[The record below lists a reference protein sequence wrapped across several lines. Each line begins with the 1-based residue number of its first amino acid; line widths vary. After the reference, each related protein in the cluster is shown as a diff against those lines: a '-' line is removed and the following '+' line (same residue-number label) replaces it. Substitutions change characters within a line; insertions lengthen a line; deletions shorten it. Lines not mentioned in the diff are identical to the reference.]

1 MDSLVGFVLL
11 FLLQLLVAAFLGVQ
25 LGKKRRIIN
34 KELEQIAQM
43 KRNIVVAKGGAI
55 YARRGF
61 MRMPGLPQGKVSN
74 QEGDWAKLTRER
86 VRLIQEEY
94 FAKRKRKGQ
103 SS

>member
-1 MDSLVGFVLL
+1 MDSVVSFVL
-11 FLLQLLVAAFLGVQ
+11 FCLLQLMVAAVLGLQ
-25 LGKKRRIIN
+25 LSKKRRIIN

-43 KRNIVVAKGGAI
+43 KRNIVTARGGAI

-61 MRMPGLPQGKVSN
+61 MRMPGLPQGKLSN
-74 QEGDWAKLTRER
+74 QEGDWTKLTRER

-94 FAKRKRKGQ
+94 FTKRKRKGQ